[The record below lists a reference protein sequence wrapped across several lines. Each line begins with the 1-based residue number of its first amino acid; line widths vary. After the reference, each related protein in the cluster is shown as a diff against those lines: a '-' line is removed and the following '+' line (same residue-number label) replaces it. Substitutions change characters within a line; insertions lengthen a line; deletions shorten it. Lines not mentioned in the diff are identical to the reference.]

1 MEREKWI
8 KPTMEAVMVLDRNL
22 EEMLISAERYAC
34 GRKTYIVHDTVTY
47 ILGLLP
53 FLSDWCIG
61 VMLEDMRGKFT
72 MYERSDGWFGL
83 GDSCDIADW
92 KYFRE
97 TLQNEQDKRK
107 EGEKA

>member
-1 MEREKWI
+1 MEPMMLHGQKEPI
-8 KPTMEAVMVLDRNL
+8 MVLDQNL

-34 GRKTYIVHDTVTY
+34 GRRTYIVRDTVTY

-72 MYERSDGWFGL
+72 MYERSDGVFGL
-83 GDSCDIADW
+83 GDQCDIDDW

-97 TLQNEQDKRK
+97 TLQNEQDRRK

>member
-1 MEREKWI
+1 MEPMLIHGQKE
-8 KPTMEAVMVLDRNL
+8 PVMVLDRNL

-34 GRKTYIVHDTVTY
+34 GRRTYIVHDTVTY

-61 VMLEDMRGKFT
+61 VMLEDMKREFT
-72 MYERSDGWFGL
+72 MYDRSGSWFGL

-97 TLQNEQDKRK
+97 TLQNEQDRRK
-107 EGEKA
+107 EEVK